1 MLREESKA
9 PDFKLVGDDGKTHT
23 LADFRDTTLV
33 LYFYPKDDTPGCTI
47 EARDFS
53 KLLPQIKKAGAD
65 VVGVS
70 KDGFDSH
77 CKFRDKYKLK
87 VLLLSD
93 PTGKTIKS
101 YGAYGDRGI
110 FGKGTLRKTFVIRK
124 GKIVKDFGKVSA
136 IGHAAAV
143 LEYLKK

>member
-1 MLREESKA
+1 MKA
-9 PDFKLVGDDGKTHT
+9 PDFKLMGDDGKMHT

-65 VVGVS
+65 VIGIS

-93 PTGKTIKS
+93 PASKTIKS

-143 LEYLKK
+143 LEYLKKE